1 MYCVRPAAMRH
12 SFGDPTAEADPGPRS
27 TWTTA
32 YGAARCCQAKPSF
45 RPAVTKLRRCRRTV
59 AWGAQLREMGFAF
72 GLHLL
77 PSVSDCR
84 LSFRKA
90 SKAHARSFD
99 VPRFYHSS
107 RADAAT
113 RNMTHMILEWM
124 SHPIVPT
131 SFPDPHRTR
140 RLRRC
145 PGRRGGIG
153 AGRAAGTKNG
163 RTRGRPPRRHTA
175 PHRAR
180 QTECRVPREER
191 ESKSREHAKEEGARR
206 DDPVPR
212 RVADAVPAVS
222 CQ

>member
-1 MYCVRPAAMRH
+1 MRH

-99 VPRFYHSS
+99 VPRFYNSS

-124 SHPIVPT
+124 SYPIVVIVPG
-131 SFPDPHRTR
+131 PARAPHP
-140 RLRRC
+140 L
-145 PGRRGGIG
+145 GRRARGARIG
-153 AGRAAGTKNG
+153 AGRAAGAKNG

-191 ESKSREHAKEEGARR
+191 ESKSREHAKEEGARMTT
-206 DDPVPR
+206 PC
-212 RVADAVPAVS
+212 RVASPTPCPRYLVNKDHRTS
-222 CQ
+222 NR

>member
-59 AWGAQLREMGFAF
+59 AWGAQLREMGFAYAF

-145 PGRRGGIG
+145 ARAPGRDWGGTRRGDQERPNAGPPSTPPHG
-153 AGRAAGTKNG
+153 ATP
-163 RTRGRPPRRHTA
+163 RTTN
-175 PHRAR
+175 
-180 QTECRVPREER
+180 
-191 ESKSREHAKEEGARR
+191 
-206 DDPVPR
+206 
-212 RVADAVPAVS
+212 
-222 CQ
+222 

>member
-1 MYCVRPAAMRH
+1 MRH

-140 RLRRC
+140 RLHAVV
-145 PGRRGGIG
+145 PG
-153 AGRAAGTKNG
+153 AGAGLGRDAPRGPRTAERGAALHAAT
-163 RTRGRPPRRHTA
+163 RRHTA
-175 PHRAR
+175 HDKLNAESPERRERAR
-180 QTECRVPREER
+180 
-191 ESKSREHAKEEGARR
+191 
-206 DDPVPR
+206 
-212 RVADAVPAVS
+212 VASTPS
-222 CQ
+222 GGRSTP